1 MCLPRLIAAG
11 GILGILFGVFF
22 VTLLPTIFYLFTL
35 HRALNKC
42 SVESRTMTPGL
53 VWLQLIP
60 VFDLFW
66 QFYVV
71 VQVGKTLGNEFR
83 KRGIPAEQNPGQSIG
98 LAMCI
103 FELCGAVPVV
113 GIPAAIVGFILW
125 IFYWIKIHDYS
136 VKLG

>member
-1 MCLPRLIAAG
+1 
-11 GILGILFGVFF
+11 
-22 VTLLPTIFYLFTL
+22 
-35 HRALNKC
+35 
-42 SVESRTMTPGL
+42 MTPGL